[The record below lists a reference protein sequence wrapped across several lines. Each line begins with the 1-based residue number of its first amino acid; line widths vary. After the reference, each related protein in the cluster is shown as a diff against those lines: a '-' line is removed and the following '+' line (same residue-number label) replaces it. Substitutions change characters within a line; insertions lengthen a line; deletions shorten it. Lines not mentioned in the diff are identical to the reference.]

1 MEEEKRSISIV
12 KVLKQLGDYIKQNV
26 ENEFK
31 EMKLTGT
38 QGMLIGT
45 LAHDGEMKISDL
57 SDKIGLSN
65 STVSGIIDRLEKP
78 GYVERIRSKEDRRV
92 VHVRVTPEFRKKAK
106 EHFDKIDTKIDTIMN
121 KATPEEVNKVFEG
134 LNILKKLMDKE

>member
-92 VHVRVTPEFRKKAK
+92 VHVRVTPEFRKKVK